1 MLAIFRPASS
11 ASSRLPARW
20 PQTQFLLMLDEPAAD
35 LRQPEKKH
43 LADLLRAL
51 RTSRMTVL
59 LVEHDMEF
67 VMGLVD
73 QIIVLDFGREIAQ
86 GLPNDTRNDPVVQ
99 EAYLGA
105 AM

>member
-1 MLAIFRPASS
+1 
-11 ASSRLPARW
+11 LPPTYLSDA
-20 PQTQFLLMLDEPAAD
+20 LLTSPSAAD

-73 QIIVLDFGREIAQ
+73 QIIVLDFGKEIAQ

>member
-1 MLAIFRPASS
+1 
-11 ASSRLPARW
+11 
-20 PQTQFLLMLDEPAAD
+20 
-35 LRQPEKKH
+35 

-51 RTSRMTVL
+51 RTSGMTVL

-73 QIIVLDFGREIAQ
+73 QIVLLDFGRKIAQ
-86 GLPNDTRNDPVVQ
+86 GLPNDIRNDPVVQ
-99 EAYLGA
+99 EVYLGA